1 MLQWFELEEPE
12 RAPEPDSAP
21 VTVVET
27 KSKSGD
33 RDDSS
38 EDIADNGK
46 PQEAD
51 HTENSWASVVGG
63 SAVRVRDEHSICGS
77 EDSQDVRDNVD
88 GTGFDTAADPTQA
101 APPRLSLTSTSPSRR
116 LDQCAQ
122 AGCDS
127 LDCMPAGKERL
138 QVQQGEGPVQ
148 ESSGFAFEEAAERG
162 VQAVEDDKDSRQE
175 AEAEAAI
182 CACSSGCLPLQ
193 ESEDSCSVSSPD
205 SECAPLTPP
214 PVLPCPPRPLVFGCI
229 TPEYLREMWEEEGPG
244 AWMDSGV
251 WASNVRL
258 LSFRESYS

>member
-116 LDQCAQ
+116 LDQRAQ
-122 AGCDS
+122 DGCDS
-127 LDCMPAGKERL
+127 LDYAPADKERL
-138 QVQQGEGPVQ
+138 QVQQGEGLAQ
-148 ESSGFAFEEAAERG
+148 ESSGFAFEAAERG
-162 VQAVEDDKDSRQE
+162 VPEVEDAKNSRQE
-175 AEAEAAI
+175 AEAEDAI

>member
-1 MLQWFELEEPE
+1 MT
-12 RAPEPDSAP
+12 AA
-21 VTVVET
+21 ET
-27 KSKSGD
+27 NPKSGD

-38 EDIADNGK
+38 EDIPHAGK
-46 PQEAD
+46 PQEGD
-51 HTENSWASVVGG
+51 DTDLENSSALVVDGA
-63 SAVRVRDEHSICGS
+63 AVRVRDEHSICGS

-122 AGCDS
+122 ADCDS
-127 LDCMPAGKERL
+127 LDCTSADKERL
-138 QVQQGEGPVQ
+138 QVQQGEGLAQ

-162 VQAVEDDKDSRQE
+162 AQGVEDDKNSRQE
-175 AEAEAAI
+175 AEDAI
-182 CACSSGCLPLQ
+182 CSLSSGCLPLQ
-193 ESEDSCSVSSPD
+193 ESEDSCSLSSPD

-214 PVLPCPPRPLVFGCI
+214 SVLPCPPRPLVFGCI